1 MVLAAR
7 RVADERDVDVLTQA
21 RNQALR
27 ASIQEAATALVDVL
41 PVKIAAYTVGVKDV
55 KTLNRWASGQVTDIR
70 AESESRLRA
79 AYEILLLL
87 LRFDAAET
95 VRAWFIGMAPE
106 LDDVSPARA
115 IHDGRLQEAMG
126 AARAF
131 AANG

>member
-1 MVLAAR
+1 MVVAAR
-7 RVADERDVDVLTQA
+7 QVADERDVDVLAQV

-27 ASIQEAATALVDVL
+27 ASIKEAAAALLSVL
-41 PVKIAAYTVGVKDV
+41 PVKIAAYTVGVKDA
-55 KTLNRWASGQVTDIR
+55 KTLHRWASGQVTDIR
-70 AESESRLRA
+70 AERESRLRA

-95 VRAWFIGMAPE
+95 IRAWFIGMAPE

-115 IHDGRLQEAMG
+115 IHEGRLQEAIG

-131 AANG
+131 AATG